1 MKKRFKTKRKIDY
14 PLITNIKQEKW
25 RKSKIDKRT
34 EDKTI
39 FKKYNLKFKLV
50 YFLIIIIIIQFIL
63 NISFYFSKNKSQPY
77 KTNFNNYNNNYNNH
91 YNNNIYSEEKI
102 EEIETNILL
111 PIQNKLGRFIEIIP
125 EEQKFL
131 NGIVR
136 KFRPKKM
143 VEIGVSA
150 GGTAAL
156 MLNAIKDL
164 PNSKLYSIDR
174 RFYNYRNKKKKSGWL
189 VQEQFPELMDKW
201 TLYIG
206 KNTAE
211 VIESIGDNI
220 DFAFIDTVHVTPGEM
235 LNWLEVLPFLK
246 EEAIVV
252 FHDTFLTFGNLREPI
267 KNFSNNQLLCF
278 IRGKLILPSYG
289 NQVFSRNIGAIKLE
303 KNQKNYYKNYFMA
316 LGSQWQY
323 FPNETDLSILR
334 EHYKKYY
341 GEKMVEI
348 YDDAVQKNKK
358 RFDKL

>member
-1 MKKRFKTKRKIDY
+1 MVI
-14 PLITNIKQEKW
+14 
-25 RKSKIDKRT
+25 
-34 EDKTI
+34 
-39 FKKYNLKFKLV
+39 V
-50 YFLIIIIIIQFIL
+50 
-63 NISFYFSKNKSQPY
+63 
-77 KTNFNNYNNNYNNH
+77 
-91 YNNNIYSEEKI
+91 
-102 EEIETNILL
+102 

-211 VIESIGDNI
+211 VIESIGDN
-220 DFAFIDTVHVTPGEM
+220 
-235 LNWLEVLPFLK
+235 L
-246 EEAIVV
+246 
-252 FHDTFLTFGNLREPI
+252 
-267 KNFSNNQLLCF
+267 
-278 IRGKLILPSYG
+278 
-289 NQVFSRNIGAIKLE
+289 
-303 KNQKNYYKNYFMA
+303 
-316 LGSQWQY
+316 
-323 FPNETDLSILR
+323 
-334 EHYKKYY
+334 
-341 GEKMVEI
+341 
-348 YDDAVQKNKK
+348 
-358 RFDKL
+358 